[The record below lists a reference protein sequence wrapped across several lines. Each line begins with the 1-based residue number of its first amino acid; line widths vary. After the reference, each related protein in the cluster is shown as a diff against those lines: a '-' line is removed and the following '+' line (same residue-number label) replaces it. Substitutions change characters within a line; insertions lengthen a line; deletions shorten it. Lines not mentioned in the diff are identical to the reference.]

1 MMIAQRTVRVRP
13 VKFTS
18 ALPKLRL
25 RLCTSNCRR
34 RLPQISQN
42 SSKEREF
49 TFSALF
55 FANSVLQ
62 FLGVSGILASSL
74 RVIGIDPGLNITGYG
89 IIERQGVGTALVEAG
104 IIRVPRSQ
112 GNNLPLRLESLF
124 KGVQEVIA
132 EFQPAALC
140 LEEVYS
146 HAEYPRTAI
155 LMGHAR
161 GVICLAARLA
171 GIPVFHLSAKRVKQS
186 VTGNGN
192 ASKLQVQRAVQQR
205 FSLPR
210 PPKPPDVADAL
221 AVALCYV
228 NSLQAP
234 VNALRGKK
242 NSLLT
247 TKPGR
252 KVQNSLQEQ
261 SPDLRNYR

>member
-1 MMIAQRTVRVRP
+1 MPITITDCPQPPLLAETLHKQRKDV
-13 VKFTS
+13 
-18 ALPKLRL
+18 
-25 RLCTSNCRR
+25 
-34 RLPQISQN
+34 
-42 SSKEREF
+42 
-49 TFSALF
+49 FSILL

-62 FLGVSGILASSL
+62 FLGVAGILSSTL
-74 RVIGIDPGLNITGYG
+74 RVVGIDPGLNITGYG
-89 IIERQGVGTALVEAG
+89 IIERQGMGMALLEAG
-104 IIRVPRSQ
+104 VIRLPRSQ
-112 GNNLPLRLESLF
+112 GNNLPLRLELLF
-124 KGVQEVIA
+124 KGVQEVIE

-171 GIPVFHLSAKRVKQS
+171 RIPVFHLPAKRVKQS

-205 FSLPR
+205 FSLLR

-228 NSLQAP
+228 NSLQVP
-234 VNALRGKK
+234 VNGSRAKRNALATAKAR
-242 NSLLT
+242 
-247 TKPGR
+247 R
-252 KVQNSLQEQ
+252 KV
-261 SPDLRNYR
+261 